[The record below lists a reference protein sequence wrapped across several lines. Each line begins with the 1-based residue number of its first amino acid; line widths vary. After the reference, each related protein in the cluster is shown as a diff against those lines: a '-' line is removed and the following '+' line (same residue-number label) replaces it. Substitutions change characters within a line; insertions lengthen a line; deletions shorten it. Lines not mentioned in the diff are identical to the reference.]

1 MGKRKFDLVITGV
14 SAALLGYFA
23 WHGFEGPR
31 GFPYRDRL
39 TADAS
44 RLGGEFAAIRQQ
56 RETLEIKVS
65 QLRPQSVDP
74 ELLDEMARAM
84 LGMTRP
90 GELVV
95 LRPPQIPQENP

>member
-1 MGKRKFDLVITGV
+1 MGKRKFDMVITGV

-39 TADAS
+39 TADAG
-44 RLGGEFAAIRQQ
+44 RLGGELAAIRQQ
-56 RETLEIKVS
+56 RESLELRVS

-74 ELLDEMARAM
+74 DLLDEMARAM

-95 LRPPQIPQENP
+95 LGPPQIPQGNP

>member
-1 MGKRKFDLVITGV
+1 MGKRKFDMVITGV

-39 TADAS
+39 MAEAEQ
-44 RLGGEFAAIRQQ
+44 LGGELAAIRQQ

-74 ELLDEMARAM
+74 DLLDEMARAM

>member
-39 TADAS
+39 TADAN
-44 RLGGEFAAIRQQ
+44 RLGGELAAIRQQ
-56 RETLEIKVS
+56 RQTLEIKVS

-74 ELLDEMARAM
+74 DLLDEMARAM

>member
-39 TADAS
+39 ITDAS
-44 RLGGEFAAIRQQ
+44 RLDGELAAIQQQ
-56 RETLEIKVS
+56 RETLESKVS

-74 ELLDEMARAM
+74 ELLDEMARAT
-84 LGMTRP
+84 LGMSRP

>member
-14 SAALLGYFA
+14 WAALLGYFA

-44 RLGGEFAAIRQQ
+44 RLGGELAAIRQQ
-56 RETLEIKVS
+56 RETLELKVS

-74 ELLDEMARAM
+74 DLLDEMARAM

-95 LRPPQIPQENP
+95 LRPAQIPQENP

>member
-1 MGKRKFDLVITGV
+1 MGKRKFDMVITGV

-39 TADAS
+39 TAEAS
-44 RLGGEFAAIRQQ
+44 RLSDELTAIRAQ
-56 RETLEIKVS
+56 RETLELRVS
-65 QLRPQSVDP
+65 HLRPQSIDP
-74 ELLDEMARAM
+74 DLLDEMARAM

>member
-1 MGKRKFDLVITGV
+1 MGKRKFDMVITGV

-39 TADAS
+39 MAEAEQ
-44 RLGGEFAAIRQQ
+44 LGGELAAIRQQ
-56 RETLEIKVS
+56 RQTLEIKVS

-74 ELLDEMARAM
+74 DLLDEMARAM

>member
-1 MGKRKFDLVITGV
+1 MGARKFDLIITGV

-23 WHGFEGPR
+23 WHGYEGPR

-39 TADAS
+39 TAEAG
-44 RLGGEFAAIRQQ
+44 RLGDELTAIRAQ
-56 RETLEIKVS
+56 RETLELRVS
-65 QLRPQSVDP
+65 HLRPQSIDP
-74 ELLDEMARAM
+74 DLLDEMARAT

-95 LRPPQIPQENP
+95 LRQPQIPQENP

>member
-1 MGKRKFDLVITGV
+1 MGKRKFDMVITGV

-31 GFPYRDRL
+31 GFSFRDRL
-39 TADAS
+39 TADVGG
-44 RLGGEFAAIRQQ
+44 LGGELAAIRKQ
-56 RETLEIKVS
+56 RESLEVKVS

-74 ELLDEMARAM
+74 DLLDEMARAM

-95 LRPPQIPQENP
+95 LRPPQIPQGNP

>member
-44 RLGGEFAAIRQQ
+44 RLGGELAAIRQL

-74 ELLDEMARAM
+74 DLLDEMARAM

-90 GELVV
+90 GDLVV